1 MRIIVTGG
9 YGFIGSA
16 FVNHI
21 RAKHPWPLHT
31 QILIVDKLT
40 YAADTSN
47 VTAPNINFLHKDI
60 CDVTAEELGE
70 YDYLVHFAA
79 ESHVDNSIT
88 NGKPF
93 IRTNV
98 EGTFNLLECARQ
110 NKSLKKFIH
119 ISTDEVYGDMDD
131 PKYNSILGIKK
142 KADEKDSLEGSSYY
156 SATKASSDLL
166 VLAAHRTFGLPYI
179 ITRTCNNYGS
189 HQHKEKFLPTI
200 IRSIK
205 EGKEIPVYGDGLNV
219 REWINVKDNV
229 QQLYS
234 LMLSDLTNEIFN
246 IGTGETYTN
255 LDIVRMIGV
264 IMKKPVKF
272 KYVKDRLG
280 HDRRYALNSNK
291 LNQYG
296 FVDEYK
302 TLTDFLKEE
311 VKKLK

>member
-1 MRIIVTGG
+1 MRIIITGG
-9 YGFIGSA
+9 LGFIGSSFA
-16 FVNHI
+16 NLVSKENPTADI
-21 RAKHPWPLHT
+21 V
-31 QILIVDKLT
+31 IVDKMT
-40 YAADTSN
+40 YAAN
-47 VTAPNINFLHKDI
+47 PNNLSLQHSVNLIQKDI

-79 ESHVDNSIT
+79 ESHVDNSIKD
-88 NGKPF
+88 GKPF

-131 PKYNSILGIKK
+131 PRHRSILGIKK
-142 KADEKDSLEGSSYY
+142 KADEKDLLEGSSYY

-166 VLAAHRTFGLPYI
+166 VLAANKTFGLPYI

-219 REWINVKDNV
+219 REWIDVNDNV
-229 QQLYS
+229 QQLYT

-255 LDIVRMIGV
+255 VELLEKVADELGTS
-264 IMKKPVKF
+264 VKYKF
-272 KYVKDRLG
+272 VDDRLG

-296 FVDEYK
+296 FVSEYK
-302 TLTDFLKEE
+302 TLTDFLNKEI
-311 VKKLK
+311 KKLK

>member
-16 FVNHI
+16 FVNHVRSI
-21 RAKHPWPLHT
+21 HPGPGT
-31 QILIVDKLT
+31 EILVIDKLT
-40 YAADTSN
+40 YAADASN
-47 VTAPNINFLHKDI
+47 VNVPNIDFLHKDI

-79 ESHVDNSIT
+79 ESHVDNSIKD
-88 NGKPF
+88 GKPF

-98 EGTFNLLECARQ
+98 EGTFNLLECAKQ

-131 PKYNSILGIKK
+131 PKYKSILGIKK
-142 KADEKDSLEGSSYY
+142 KADENDSLEGSSYY
-156 SATKASSDLL
+156 SATKAASDLL
-166 VLAAHRTFGLPYI
+166 VLAANRTFGLPYI

-205 EGKEIPVYGDGLNV
+205 EGKEIPVYGDGKNV
-219 REWINVKDNV
+219 REWIDVEDNV
-229 QQLYS
+229 QQLYN
-234 LMLSDLTNEIFN
+234 LMLSDLKNEIFN

-255 LDIVRMIGV
+255 LDIVGLIGV

-296 FVDEYK
+296 FVNEYK

>member
-1 MRIIVTGG
+1 MKIIVTGG
-9 YGFIGSA
+9 LGFIGSS
-16 FVNHI
+16 FVE
-21 RAKHPWPLHT
+21 
-31 QILIVDKLT
+31 LIMKKDPTAEITVVDKIT
-40 YAADTSN
+40 YAAN
-47 VTAPNINFLHKDI
+47 PNLFQYCKVKLIKKDI
-60 CDVTAEELGE
+60 CEVTVKDLGN

-79 ESHVDNSIT
+79 ESHVDNSIA

-98 EGTFNLLECARQ
+98 EGTFNLLECAKQ

-131 PKYNSILGIKK
+131 PKYNSIFGIKK
-142 KADEKDSLEGSSYY
+142 KADENDSLEGSSYY
-156 SATKASSDLL
+156 SATKAASDLL
-166 VLAAHRTFGLPYI
+166 VLAANRTFGLPYI

-205 EGKEIPVYGDGLNV
+205 EGKEIPVYGDGKNV
-219 REWINVKDNV
+219 REWINVEDNV
-229 QQLYS
+229 QQLYT
-234 LMLSDLTNEIFN
+234 LMLSDLKNEIFN

-255 LDIVRMIGV
+255 LDIVGMIGI
-264 IMKKPVKF
+264 IMKKPIKF
-272 KYVKDRLG
+272 KFVKDRLG

-296 FVDEYK
+296 FIDEYK

-311 VKKLK
+311 VKKIK

>member
-1 MRIIVTGG
+1 MRIVVTGG
-9 YGFIGSA
+9 FGFIGSE
-16 FVNHI
+16 FVNFV
-21 RAKHPWPLHT
+21 RSKHLGEDT
-31 QILIVDKLT
+31 EILVVDKLT
-40 YAADTSN
+40 YAADASN
-47 VTAPNINFLHKDI
+47 VKVPNIDFLHRDI

-131 PKYNSILGIKK
+131 PKHYSVLGIKK
-142 KADEKDSLEGSSYY
+142 KADENDSLEGSSYY

-166 VLAAHRTFGLPYI
+166 VLAANRTFGLPYI

-219 REWINVKDNV
+219 REWIDVKDNV
-229 QQLYS
+229 QQLYK

-255 LDIVRMIGV
+255 LDIVGMIGV

>member
-9 YGFIGSA
+9 YGFIGSS

-21 RAKHPWPLHT
+21 RSIHPGPGT
-31 QILIVDKLT
+31 KILVIDKLT
-40 YAADTSN
+40 YAADKGN

-88 NGKPF
+88 DGKPF

-110 NKSLKKFIH
+110 NKNLKKFIH

-131 PKYNSILGIKK
+131 PKHKSILGIKK
-142 KADEKDSLEGSSYY
+142 KADEEDSLEGSSYY
-156 SATKASSDLL
+156 SATKAASDLL
-166 VLAAHRTFGLPYI
+166 VLAANRTFGLPYI

-200 IRSIK
+200 IKSIK
-205 EGKEIPVYGDGLNV
+205 EGKEVPVYGDGKNV
-219 REWINVKDNV
+219 REWINVEDNV
-229 QQLYS
+229 QQLYN

-246 IGTGETYTN
+246 IGTSETYTN
-255 LDIVRMIGV
+255 LDIVGMIGV

-291 LNQYG
+291 LNKHG
-296 FVDEYK
+296 FINEYK
-302 TLTDFLKEE
+302 TLVDFLTNEI
-311 VKKLK
+311 KKLN